1 MAPFPVGL
9 SSQPCLP
16 IVTGDRGFTLLGE
29 WEGASVSTFVICHQ
43 TLYPTLVTTLHSPV
57 SPSSLSK
64 KARATQVL
72 FNTHEPS
79 CLSLL
84 DSWELFPRDRDPRPI
99 STAPS
104 LSIASFSV
112 VTNKIPS
119 LCESVLSNA
128 APNLT
133 SLQLPPSDTTTSP
146 CYLLFVPLPPPL
158 LAFSL
163 QSV

>member
-1 MAPFPVGL
+1 MCKWECRTNCLSVKLHLPAGDPPAEPSAFCLMAPFPVGL

-64 KARATQVL
+64 KARATHIL
-72 FNTHEPS
+72 LNTHVPS

-84 DSWELFPRDRDPRPI
+84 DSWELSSPEIVTPVP
-99 STAPS
+99 SPLPLPYPQLVS
-104 LSIASFSV
+104 LS
-112 VTNKIPS
+112 
-119 LCESVLSNA
+119 
-128 APNLT
+128 
-133 SLQLPPSDTTTSP
+133 
-146 CYLLFVPLPPPL
+146 
-158 LAFSL
+158 
-163 QSV
+163 